1 MASDEINER
10 NKKPLGSIY
19 GGNSAFNA
27 TQQQIDTSIQEIET
41 AFIAKVTSCD
51 SSGVGG
57 SKTVNAVPMTQ
68 MVDANGNTLQSPD
81 YVKLP
86 HYRVQQGIAALIID
100 PVPNDLGVFVSCKR
114 DISNIN
120 SSSTNPMPPA
130 SLRSFNGA
138 DSVMVGTIHTKEPT
152 VYILIKQ
159 DNTVLIHAPD
169 GCTIESDTE
178 VNVEA
183 PTVNVKATTVNVQA
197 TTVNVSASN
206 VNINAP
212 ETTISGHLTVQGGM
226 TVSGGGGSSMTGDF
240 TLNGSMHATND
251 VTASDISLNSHVHGG
266 ITAGGSD
273 TDKPK

>member
-27 TQQQIDTSIQEIET
+27 TQQQIDTSIQELET
-41 AFIAKVTSCD
+41 AFVAKITSCE

-57 SKTVNAVPMTQ
+57 SKTVNAVPMVQ
-68 MVDANGNTLQSPD
+68 MVDANGNTLQSPA

-100 PVPNDLGVFVSCKR
+100 PVPDDLGVFVSCKR

-130 SLRSFNGA
+130 SMRSFNGA

-152 VYILIKQ
+152 VYIHITQ
-159 DNTVLIHAPD
+159 DNKILIHAPS
-169 GCTIESDTE
+169 GCTVESDSE
-178 VNVEA
+178 V
-183 PTVNVKATTVNVQA
+183 TVNAPSVK
-197 TTVNVSASN
+197 
-206 VNINAP
+206 
-212 ETTISGHLTVQGGM
+212 
-226 TVSGGGGSSMTGDF
+226 
-240 TLNGSMHATND
+240 
-251 VTASDISLNSHVHGG
+251 VTASGSVE
-266 ITAGGSD
+266 ITAPTTKINGNVEITGTLQTDGQITGAGINFNTHKHTGVQSGSSNTGG
-273 TDKPK
+273 PIGG

>member
-27 TQQQIDTSIQEIET
+27 TQQQIDTSIQELET
-41 AFIAKVTSCD
+41 AFIAKVTSCE

-57 SKTVNAVPMTQ
+57 SKTVNAVPMVQ
-68 MVDANGNTLQSPD
+68 MIDANGNTLQSPD

-100 PVPNDLGVFVSCKR
+100 PVPDDLGVFVSCKR

-152 VYILIKQ
+152 VYIQITQ
-159 DNTVLIHAPD
+159 DNKILIHAPA
-169 GCTIESDTE
+169 GCTVESDTE
-178 VNVEA
+178 INIKA
-183 PTVNVKATTVNVQA
+183 PTVNIEATSVNVK
-197 TTVNVSASN
+197 ASN
-206 VNINAP
+206 VSVDSP
-212 ETTISGHLTVQGGM
+212 ETTLNGHLTVQGGI

-240 TLNGSMHATND
+240 TLNGSMNATND
-251 VTASDISLNSHVHGG
+251 VTASGISLNSHVHGG

-273 TDKPK
+273 TSTPK